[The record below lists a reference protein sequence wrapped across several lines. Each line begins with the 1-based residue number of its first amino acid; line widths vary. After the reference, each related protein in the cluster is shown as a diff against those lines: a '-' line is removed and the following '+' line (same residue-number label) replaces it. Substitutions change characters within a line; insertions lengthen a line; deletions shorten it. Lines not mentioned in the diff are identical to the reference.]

1 MVGIVIV
8 THGNMAHGILESM
21 QMITGEQAQV
31 VPIIL
36 EEDKSPEDL
45 SELIKHAIKQVDNGN
60 GVLIMVDLFG
70 ATPFNVSARLY
81 MESDHSLEVVTGLNL
96 PMLVE
101 TVITRGE
108 NDLNTV
114 FEIAQNAGISGIKS
128 IPDNLRK
135 K

>member
-1 MVGIVIV
+1 MVGIVVV

-31 VPIIL
+31 VPIVL

-45 SELIKHAIKQVDNGN
+45 SELIQHAIKDVDDGN

-81 MESDHSLEVVTGLNL
+81 LESDHSIEVITGLNL

-114 FEIAQNAGISGIKS
+114 FETAQNAGISGIKS

>member
-1 MVGIVIV
+1 MVGIVVV

-31 VPIIL
+31 VPIVL

-45 SELIKHAIKQVDNGN
+45 SELIQHAIKEVDDGN

-81 MESDHSLEVVTGLNL
+81 LESDHSIEVITGLNL

-114 FEIAQNAGISGIKS
+114 FETAQNAGISGIKS

>member
-31 VPIIL
+31 VPVVL

-45 SELIKHAIKQVDNGN
+45 SELIKHAIKEVDDGN

-81 MESDHSLEVVTGLNL
+81 LESDHSIEVITGLNL

-108 NDLNTV
+108 NDLKTV
-114 FEIAQNAGISGIKS
+114 FETAQNAGISGIKS